1 MTPLLDAR
9 QLSLQGRLNS
19 LDLASIGGELVALVG
34 PNGAGKTSLLRA
46 LARVEDS
53 TGEVRI
59 DGENLDGLGE
69 ARRCRLLS
77 FLPASR
83 EVAWPIAVRDIIA
96 LGVNSMA
103 LQRVDELMDALD
115 LRNFADRPIGSLSTG
130 ERARALLAR
139 ALAPRP
145 RLLLLDEPLSNLDP
159 YWVLR
164 TIDLLTEQARAGATV
179 MVSLHD
185 LALVDRFDRLIL
197 LDHCKIVADG
207 RPEALMDRLGTLFGI
222 APAQGGGWRIDRA

>member
-130 ERARALLAR
+130 ERAGRTAGGSDGPSWHPVRHCTRTRRRLAHR
-139 ALAPRP
+139 PGLISLWAGPRSS
-145 RLLLLDEPLSNLDP
+145 R
-159 YWVLR
+159 
-164 TIDLLTEQARAGATV
+164 
-179 MVSLHD
+179 
-185 LALVDRFDRLIL
+185 
-197 LDHCKIVADG
+197 
-207 RPEALMDRLGTLFGI
+207 
-222 APAQGGGWRIDRA
+222 